1 MTQIDAL
8 LKTSREALQLAR
20 SLQDAGRTAPATYY
34 ACHAFEMGGNAF
46 VAAREVEL
54 KPSHSNLNRFRPQ
67 YHRAG
72 LKRSLDP
79 VLLRVRALR
88 EPSRYPL
95 EDPERTGEWNC
106 PFRLDHPGASRPA
119 PAPRERRALPARL
132 RPRQGADDRQP
143 ARPAKGVVRPRR
155 PRDHGGPKL
164 RGKRPPK
171 VVGRM
176 KGRQLIDHIER
187 MRREHTDE
195 QEEESWAVV
204 EESLRN

>member
-1 MTQIDAL
+1 MTQIAAL

-54 KPSHSNLNRFRPQ
+54 KPSHSNLNRFRTQ

-95 EDPERTGEWNC
+95 EDPERTGEWIA
-106 PFRLDHPGASRPA
+106 PSDWITQEQADRLLRRVNGALYDVIFPNVWS
-119 PAPRERRALPARL
+119 
-132 RPRQGADDRQP
+132 
-143 ARPAKGVVRPRR
+143 
-155 PRDHGGPKL
+155 
-164 RGKRPPK
+164 
-171 VVGRM
+171 
-176 KGRQLIDHIER
+176 
-187 MRREHTDE
+187 
-195 QEEESWAVV
+195 
-204 EESLRN
+204 